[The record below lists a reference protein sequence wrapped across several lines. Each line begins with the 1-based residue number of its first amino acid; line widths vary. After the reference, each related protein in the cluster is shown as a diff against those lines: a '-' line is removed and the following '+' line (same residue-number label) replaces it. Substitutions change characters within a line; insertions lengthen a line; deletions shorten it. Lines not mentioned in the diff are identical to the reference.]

1 MNIEIADRLI
11 KLRKEKG
18 YSQESLA
25 SKLGISRQSVSK
37 WERAESSP
45 DTDNLICL
53 AKLYGVSLDNLL
65 DTEESVE
72 DIAQEKKDLGKDDK
86 DSKDFN
92 FKINS
97 KGIKISINEKEKS
110 VDFDKKDMTSDEY
123 EFATKKLHL
132 DRWRIAKKYITST
145 LMLAALVTYLCLGLI
160 YHMWGTMWIVFFLPL
175 FIEQSIEIFE
185 EKDFD
190 NLSGASV
197 FLVLILYF
205 ALSFTEILPWNIS
218 WVLFFIIPFFAII
231 GPILNGIFK
240 WGKKHK
246 NHRIIKKYKK
256 CHGDFEDED
265 DKEDDEDEDVVVE
278 TI

>member
-256 CHGDFEDED
+256 CHGDFEDEY